1 MLIHYFSCTVI
12 KSLRPLTYLILS
24 FDSQVDPNSL
34 ETVII
39 HLMELSEARATAAR
53 QKADRV
59 ALAAAAKVNDLD
71 QEETPESI
79 MLSSMTAEVGKDRTD
94 REVVVPWLKFLWENY
109 RAILELLH
117 KNAKLERIYHKTA
130 EKAFKFCLDY
140 QRNLE
145 FRRLCEMLRQ
155 QFTNLQR
162 MTAQPRNSARIAWEW
177 TPESIE
183 LHLHTRF
190 VQLEVATILELWNEG
205 FQTVE
210 DIYEIMILGKQTPKK
225 KMMASYYE
233 KLTKIFWVADNQLFH
248 AYAWFRHYSLS
259 CEYRKDIKPEE
270 KSMMATSVLL
280 SALSIPSIRD
290 NTDPAALLE
299 EGASSLLF

>member
-1 MLIHYFSCTVI
+1 
-12 KSLRPLTYLILS
+12 
-24 FDSQVDPNSL
+24 
-34 ETVII
+34 
-39 HLMELSEARATAAR
+39 MELSEARATAAR

-79 MLSSMTAEVGKDRTD
+79 MLSSMTAEGGKDRTD

-190 VQLEVATILELWNEG
+190 VQLEVATTLELWNEG

-225 KMMASYYE
+225 KLMASYYE

-248 AYAWFRHYSLS
+248 AYAWFRHFSLS
-259 CEYRKDIKPEE
+259 CEYRKDLKAEE

-280 SALSIPSIRD
+280 SALSIPSLRD

-299 EGASSLLF
+299 EGTTFTYYS